1 MKVLLGEEQS
11 LGGWGRAGG
20 EGGRKIGKMKK
31 VVLEAQGEVVLGE
44 LKTLEDSESQV
55 DPAYPDEVG
64 SWE

>member
-11 LGGWGRAGG
+11 LGGWGRGG
-20 EGGRKIGKMKK
+20 WCKIGKMKK
-31 VVLEAQGEVVLGE
+31 VVLEAQGEVVLGN
-44 LKTLEDSESQV
+44 LKTLGDSESQV